1 MLLGLK
7 TVKVKENT
15 REALLA
21 ALAEL
26 GEMDADFSGENGIEY
41 LWKEASDFDS
51 NCEYCI
57 DKVKNLKTDEEIIE
71 KFVSLWIDADGYY
84 KEHELNVIY
93 DKKGKAEYIALAV
106 VS

>member
-21 ALAEL
+21 ALTEL

-41 LWKEASDFDS
+41 LWEEASEFDS
-51 NCEYCI
+51 NCEYCL
-57 DKVKNLKTDEEIIE
+57 DKVKDLKTDEEVIE
-71 KFVSLWIDADGYY
+71 KFIRLWIEADNYY

-93 DKKGKAEYIALAV
+93 NKKGKAEYIALAV

>member
-26 GEMDADFSGENGIEY
+26 AKMDADFSGENGIEY

-57 DKVKNLKTDEEIIE
+57 DKVKDLKTDKEIIE

-84 KEHELNVIY
+84 ESHELDVIY
-93 DKKGKAEYIALAV
+93 DKKGNAEYIALAT